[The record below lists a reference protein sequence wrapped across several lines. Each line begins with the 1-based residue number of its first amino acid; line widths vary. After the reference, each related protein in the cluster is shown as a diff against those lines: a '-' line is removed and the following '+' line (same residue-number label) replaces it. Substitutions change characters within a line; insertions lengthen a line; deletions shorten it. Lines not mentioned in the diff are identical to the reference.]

1 MVQLFAQL
9 VLIDL
14 LCQGDGS
21 AHGAP
26 VTTRIHGDRG
36 RPHTVLPPQVI
47 VKYFSFF
54 CPQLCTYILLIDLL
68 CQGHSCGRSPVVS
81 AQHVRGDS
89 GKSPAEP
96 QQVRGDCG
104 RSPAMS
110 QHVRGDRGKSPAVSH

>member
-26 VTTRIHGDRG
+26 ATTRIHGDRG
-36 RPHTVLPPQVI
+36 RPHVVLPPQVI
-47 VKYFSFF
+47 VKYLCFF

-68 CQGHSCGRSPVVS
+68 CQGPSRGRSPAVS

-89 GKSPAEP
+89 GKSPVEP
-96 QQVRGDCG
+96 QQVQGDRG

-110 QHVRGDRGKSPAVSH
+110 QQVQGDRGKSPVVSH